1 MKIHEALSNVMADV
15 GAVGKDQ
22 RNQSQKFNF
31 RGIDDV
37 VNAVSPALRTHG
49 VVVLPHVVTTEYDE
63 ITSGGGKRQAWVKLT
78 VEYRFVGPEGDE
90 LHAVVASEATDFAD
104 KATAKAMSVAFR
116 IALLQ
121 VLALPTD
128 DVDPDA
134 EYHERDSQPAEAD
147 TLRTKLFDLCKA
159 KEIGPA
165 EVAEQFSSIGGKG
178 KVSDCQDMGLLT
190 ELFEMVKAA

>member
-1 MKIHEALSNVMADV
+1 MKVWEALSNVMADV

-37 VNAVSPALRTHG
+37 VNAVSPALRAHG
-49 VVVLPHVVTTEYDE
+49 VVVLPHVVTTDYAE

-128 DVDPDA
+128 DPDPDA
-134 EYHERDSQPAEAD
+134 EYNERDNPPTEAD
-147 TLRTKLFDLCKA
+147 NLRGDLFALCESKGIA
-159 KEIGPA
+159 PT
-165 EVAEQFSSIGGKG
+165 EVAEQFKSIGGKG
-178 KVSDCQDMGLLT
+178 RVSECQDVAQLT
-190 ELFEMVKAA
+190 ELFDMFKGA